1 MYVVLD
7 KLCFCS
13 IDTPGVISRVSNLFK
28 GHPDLI
34 VGFNTFL
41 PPGFKIEV
49 HQNEINISGPAQ
61 HSQTLAKIAQ
71 AHNSSNSAN
80 SSVSIDSSAACS
92 YVHCRCSCVTHVSL
106 VLRGV
111 VVAQWSEHQWLKLE
125 EFLDPTLNIF
135 PYLEVNVSE
144 RICF

>member
-1 MYVVLD
+1 MKVLQLVD
-7 KLCFCS
+7 DFIEIVQVDIFNLTLIPPFLPLS

-61 HSQTLAKIAQ
+61 HSHQLQKIAQ
-71 AHNSSNSAN
+71 QHNSAAAAAAAAA
-80 SSVSIDSSAACS
+80 VSKHK
-92 YVHCRCSCVTHVSL
+92 V
-106 VLRGV
+106 
-111 VVAQWSEHQWLKLE
+111 
-125 EFLDPTLNIF
+125 
-135 PYLEVNVSE
+135 
-144 RICF
+144 

>member
-1 MYVVLD
+1 MCVRACAYMHCVCVCVHVLCVCVHVRTCIVCVCVYMYVHGVWLIVFVY
-7 KLCFCS
+7 LLSFFFLPPCS

-61 HSQTLAKIAQ
+61 HSLTLAKIAQ
-71 AHNSSNSAN
+71 AHNSST
-80 SSVSIDSSAACS
+80 AAAIEAAKVC
-92 YVHCRCSCVTHVSL
+92 
-106 VLRGV
+106 
-111 VVAQWSEHQWLKLE
+111 
-125 EFLDPTLNIF
+125 
-135 PYLEVNVSE
+135 
-144 RICF
+144 

>member
-1 MYVVLD
+1 MYPPPP
-7 KLCFCS
+7 S

-71 AHNSSNSAN
+71 AHNSSNA
-80 SSVSIDSSAACS
+80 IDLS
-92 YVHCRCSCVTHVSL
+92 
-106 VLRGV
+106 
-111 VVAQWSEHQWLKLE
+111 
-125 EFLDPTLNIF
+125 
-135 PYLEVNVSE
+135 NVSVDMATSV
-144 RICF
+144 F

>member
-1 MYVVLD
+1 MHVHLYCRCIVGECGFCCMTTQADWSYFMHPVLKQFARSLKTTVMLTIYVIL
-7 KLCFCS
+7 FCS

-71 AHNSSNSAN
+71 AHNSSNSVAA
-80 SSVSIDSSAACS
+80 SVSTKS
-92 YVHCRCSCVTHVSL
+92 
-106 VLRGV
+106 
-111 VVAQWSEHQWLKLE
+111 
-125 EFLDPTLNIF
+125 
-135 PYLEVNVSE
+135 
-144 RICF
+144 

>member
-1 MYVVLD
+1 M
-7 KLCFCS
+7 CFSLFTCS

-71 AHNSSNSAN
+71 AHNSSQ
-80 SSVSIDSSAACS
+80 AALN
-92 YVHCRCSCVTHVSL
+92 V
-106 VLRGV
+106 GV
-111 VVAQWSEHQWLKLE
+111 VYGWVWLAS
-125 EFLDPTLNIF
+125 I
-135 PYLEVNVSE
+135 
-144 RICF
+144 

>member
-1 MYVVLD
+1 MSSFQGVGLEEFHCIYRGVLISGCRNRGVPLYIQRCPHFRVFHCILTL
-7 KLCFCS
+7 KEEVYNTVFTLFCS

-71 AHNSSNSAN
+71 GS
-80 SSVSIDSSAACS
+80 
-92 YVHCRCSCVTHVSL
+92 
-106 VLRGV
+106 
-111 VVAQWSEHQWLKLE
+111 Q
-125 EFLDPTLNIF
+125 
-135 PYLEVNVSE
+135 
-144 RICF
+144 